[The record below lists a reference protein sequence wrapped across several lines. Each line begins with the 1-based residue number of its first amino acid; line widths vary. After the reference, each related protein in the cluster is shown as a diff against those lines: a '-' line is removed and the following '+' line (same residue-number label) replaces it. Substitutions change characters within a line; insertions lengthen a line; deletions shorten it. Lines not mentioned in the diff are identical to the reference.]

1 MKRNTA
7 QLKEQLIQTGI
18 DEIGK
23 HGIEQL
29 SLRTVAKAC
38 GVTHGTPYRHFESK
52 EGYLKVVLARLSLFL
67 NQEINENIEMVE
79 KLINDGNFPIYFS
92 VSIRVV
98 ASSPDLLEESVKAID
113 KDVKQFNIKFRDGI
127 HQPLEM
133 FNLTAPICQNYVENY
148 MLETTAD
155 TMGYMYPFVYEAL
168 YDSTEEI
175 DKDSKE
181 VLYRYPPVYIG
192 NTKNTNG
199 VVFYDNF
206 VRKGDRTNS
215 NEFIVGTPK
224 SNNSYRRI
232 YINKLLKKIINHNLK
247 SDLLF
252 SINDS
257 YIHYAN
263 VRSRLKTILKNTP
276 YHNLTIHDL
285 RHIHS
290 SLLLYN
296 KVDLKSISTHLG
308 HSSIRITSDI
318 YLHTAHEASEQ
329 LSINIEN
336 IFNNLKK

>member
-1 MKRNTA
+1 MNCSCNFLYHLTIFDRFYADNVI
-7 QLKEQLIQTGI
+7 LDLNERLI
-18 DEIGK
+18 
-23 HGIEQL
+23 L
-29 SLRTVAKAC
+29 LR
-38 GVTHGTPYRHFESK
+38 
-52 EGYLKVVLARLSLFL
+52 L
-67 NQEINENIEMVE
+67 NNNC
-79 KLINDGNFPIYFS
+79 KLRCKS
-92 VSIRVV
+92 VS
-98 ASSPDLLEESVKAID
+98 KA
-113 KDVKQFNIKFRDGI
+113 N
-127 HQPLEM
+127 
-133 FNLTAPICQNYVENY
+133 
-148 MLETTAD
+148 
-155 TMGYMYPFVYEAL
+155 
-168 YDSTEEI
+168 
-175 DKDSKE
+175 
-181 VLYRYPPVYIG
+181 
-192 NTKNTNG
+192 
-199 VVFYDNF
+199 
-206 VRKGDRTNS
+206 

-276 YHNLTIHDL
+276 HHNLTIHDL